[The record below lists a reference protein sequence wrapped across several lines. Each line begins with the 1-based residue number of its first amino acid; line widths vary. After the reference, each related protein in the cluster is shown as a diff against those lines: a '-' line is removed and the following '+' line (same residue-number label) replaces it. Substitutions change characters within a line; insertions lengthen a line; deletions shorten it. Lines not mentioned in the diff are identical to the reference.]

1 MIELT
6 EILAPLA
13 GAVGGGGIV
22 ELLHW
27 RSNKRKAAAE
37 ATKAEAEAGDTRIDA
52 MSKLVDQMQEQEDK
66 YINLINNKDAR
77 IEEVLQQNI
86 ALKSEATSA
95 ELLMCVN
102 LGCPLRKPVQGQG
115 KKWYEA
121 HSDSPDIGA
130 NYTPINMLLKMY
142 GKRKAEMLEEASN
155 TDSEGYDHEPME
167 GHDNEHE
174 PNITE
179 EVEE

>member
-1 MIELT
+1 MNDLLLQ
-6 EILAPLA
+6 ILMPLA

-66 YINLINNKDAR
+66 YINLINSKDAR
-77 IEEVLQQNI
+77 IEEVLQNNI

-130 NYTPINMLLKMY
+130 NYTPINVLLKMY
-142 GKRKAEMLEEASN
+142 GDRKKRMIQEAETEDVS
-155 TDSEGYDHEPME
+155 DS
-167 GHDNEHE
+167 
-174 PNITE
+174 
-179 EVEE
+179 

>member
-1 MIELT
+1 MNDLLMQIFM
-6 EILAPLA
+6 PLA

-27 RSNKRKAAAE
+27 RSNKRKANAE

-66 YINLINNKDAR
+66 YINLINSKDAR
-77 IEEVLQQNI
+77 IEEVLQNNI

-130 NYTPINMLLKMY
+130 NYTPLNVLLKMY
-142 GKRKAEMLEEASN
+142 GDRKKRMIQEAEEEDVS
-155 TDSEGYDHEPME
+155 DS
-167 GHDNEHE
+167 
-174 PNITE
+174 
-179 EVEE
+179 

>member
-1 MIELT
+1 MNDLLMQIMM
-6 EILAPLA
+6 PLA

-27 RSNKRKAAAE
+27 RSNKRKANAE

-66 YINLINNKDAR
+66 YIELINSKDAR
-77 IEEVLQQNI
+77 IEEVLQNNI

-130 NYTPINMLLKMY
+130 NYTPINVLLKMY
-142 GKRKAEMLEEASN
+142 GDRKKRMIQEAEEDNGQDEN
-155 TDSEGYDHEPME
+155 TD
-167 GHDNEHE
+167 
-174 PNITE
+174 
-179 EVEE
+179 

>member
-1 MIELT
+1 MNDLLMQ
-6 EILAPLA
+6 ILMPLA

-66 YINLINNKDAR
+66 YIALINDKDAR
-77 IEEVLQQNI
+77 IEAVLQDNI

-130 NYTPINMLLKMY
+130 NYTPINVLLKMY
-142 GKRKAEMLEEASN
+142 GDRKKRMIQEAEEDNEQDEN
-155 TDSEGYDHEPME
+155 TD
-167 GHDNEHE
+167 
-174 PNITE
+174 
-179 EVEE
+179 

>member
-1 MIELT
+1 MNDLLLQ
-6 EILAPLA
+6 ILMPLA
-13 GAVGGGGIV
+13 GAIGGGGIV
-22 ELLHW
+22 EILHW

-66 YINLINNKDAR
+66 YIGLINDKDAR

-86 ALKSEATSA
+86 AIRSEATSA

-130 NYTPINMLLKMY
+130 NYTPINVLLKMY
-142 GKRKAEMLEEASN
+142 GDRKKRMIQEAETENVS
-155 TDSEGYDHEPME
+155 DS
-167 GHDNEHE
+167 
-174 PNITE
+174 
-179 EVEE
+179 

>member
-1 MIELT
+1 MNDLLLQ
-6 EILAPLA
+6 ILMPLA

-22 ELLHW
+22 EILHW

-66 YINLINNKDAR
+66 YIALINDKDAR
-77 IEEVLQQNI
+77 IEAVLQDNI

-130 NYTPINMLLKMY
+130 NYTPINVLLKMY
-142 GKRKAEMLEEASN
+142 GDRKKRMIQEAGEDNEQDEN
-155 TDSEGYDHEPME
+155 TD
-167 GHDNEHE
+167 
-174 PNITE
+174 
-179 EVEE
+179 

>member
-1 MIELT
+1 MNDLIMQ
-6 EILAPLA
+6 ILMPLA

-22 ELLHW
+22 EILHW
-27 RSNKRKAAAE
+27 RSNKRKANAE

-66 YINLINNKDAR
+66 YIELINNKDAR

-86 ALKSEATSA
+86 AIRSEATSA

-130 NYTPINMLLKMY
+130 NYTPINVLLKMY
-142 GKRKAEMLEEASN
+142 GDRKKRMIQEAGEEDVS
-155 TDSEGYDHEPME
+155 DS
-167 GHDNEHE
+167 
-174 PNITE
+174 
-179 EVEE
+179 

>member
-1 MIELT
+1 MNDLLLQ
-6 EILAPLA
+6 ILMPLA

-22 ELLHW
+22 EILHW

-66 YINLINNKDAR
+66 YIELINSKDAR
-77 IEEVLQQNI
+77 IEEVLQNNI

-130 NYTPINMLLKMY
+130 NYTPINVLLKMY
-142 GKRKAEMLEEASN
+142 GDRKKRMIQEAEEDVS
-155 TDSEGYDHEPME
+155 DS
-167 GHDNEHE
+167 
-174 PNITE
+174 
-179 EVEE
+179 

>member
-1 MIELT
+1 MNDLIMQ
-6 EILAPLA
+6 ILMPLA

-22 ELLHW
+22 EILHW
-27 RSNKRKAAAE
+27 RSNRRKAAAE

-66 YINLINNKDAR
+66 YIALINDKDAR
-77 IEEVLQQNI
+77 IESVLQDNI

-130 NYTPINMLLKMY
+130 NYTPINVLLKMY
-142 GKRKAEMLEEASN
+142 GDRKKRMIQEAEEEDVS
-155 TDSEGYDHEPME
+155 DS
-167 GHDNEHE
+167 
-174 PNITE
+174 
-179 EVEE
+179 

>member
-1 MIELT
+1 MNDLLMQ
-6 EILAPLA
+6 ILMPLA

-22 ELLHW
+22 EILHW

-66 YINLINNKDAR
+66 YIEQLNIKDAKL
-77 IEEVLQQNI
+77 EEVLHQNI
-86 ALKSEATSA
+86 ALKGEATSA
-95 ELLMCVN
+95 ELMMCVN

-115 KKWYEA
+115 KRWYEA
-121 HSDSPDIGA
+121 HQDDPNIGA

-142 GKRKAEMLEEASN
+142 GDRKRRMLKEAEEEDNGQDEN
-155 TDSEGYDHEPME
+155 TD
-167 GHDNEHE
+167 
-174 PNITE
+174 
-179 EVEE
+179 

>member
-1 MIELT
+1 MNDLLLQ
-6 EILAPLA
+6 ILMPLA

-22 ELLHW
+22 EILHW

-66 YINLINNKDAR
+66 YIEQLNNKDAR

-86 ALKSEATSA
+86 AIRSEATSA

-130 NYTPINMLLKMY
+130 NYTPINVLLKMY
-142 GKRKAEMLEEASN
+142 GDRKKRMIQEAETEDVS
-155 TDSEGYDHEPME
+155 DS
-167 GHDNEHE
+167 
-174 PNITE
+174 
-179 EVEE
+179 

>member
-1 MIELT
+1 MNDLLLQ
-6 EILAPLA
+6 ILMPLA
-13 GAVGGGGIV
+13 GAIGGGGIV
-22 ELLHW
+22 ELFHW

-66 YINLINNKDAR
+66 YINLINDKDAR
-77 IEEVLQQNI
+77 IEAVLRDNI

-130 NYTPINMLLKMY
+130 NYTPINVLLKMY
-142 GKRKAEMLEEASN
+142 GDRKKRMIQEAEEDGS
-155 TDSEGYDHEPME
+155 DS
-167 GHDNEHE
+167 
-174 PNITE
+174 
-179 EVEE
+179 

>member
-1 MIELT
+1 MNDLIMQ
-6 EILAPLA
+6 ILMPLA

-22 ELLHW
+22 EILHW
-27 RSNKRKAAAE
+27 RSNRRKAAAE

-66 YINLINNKDAR
+66 YIEQLNNKDAR

-86 ALKSEATSA
+86 AIRSEATSA

-130 NYTPINMLLKMY
+130 NYTPINVLLKMY
-142 GKRKAEMLEEASN
+142 GDRKKRMIQEAEEDVS
-155 TDSEGYDHEPME
+155 DS
-167 GHDNEHE
+167 
-174 PNITE
+174 
-179 EVEE
+179 

>member
-1 MIELT
+1 MNDLLLQ
-6 EILAPLA
+6 ILMPLA

-22 ELLHW
+22 ELFHW

-66 YINLINNKDAR
+66 YIEQLNNKDAR

-86 ALKSEATSA
+86 AIRSEATSA

-130 NYTPINMLLKMY
+130 NYTPINVLLKMY
-142 GKRKAEMLEEASN
+142 GDRKKRMIQEAEEDVS
-155 TDSEGYDHEPME
+155 DS
-167 GHDNEHE
+167 
-174 PNITE
+174 
-179 EVEE
+179 

>member
-1 MIELT
+1 MNDLLLQ
-6 EILAPLA
+6 ILMPLA

-22 ELLHW
+22 EILHW

-66 YINLINNKDAR
+66 YIALINDKDAR
-77 IEEVLQQNI
+77 IESVLQDNI

-130 NYTPINMLLKMY
+130 NYTPINVLLKMY
-142 GKRKAEMLEEASN
+142 GDRKKRMIQEAEEDNEQDEN
-155 TDSEGYDHEPME
+155 TD
-167 GHDNEHE
+167 
-174 PNITE
+174 
-179 EVEE
+179 

>member
-1 MIELT
+1 MNDLLMQ
-6 EILAPLA
+6 ILMPLA

-66 YINLINNKDAR
+66 YIALINDKDAR
-77 IEEVLQQNI
+77 IEAVLQDNI

-130 NYTPINMLLKMY
+130 NYTPINVLLKMY
-142 GKRKAEMLEEASN
+142 GDRKKRMIQEAGEDNEQDEN
-155 TDSEGYDHEPME
+155 TD
-167 GHDNEHE
+167 
-174 PNITE
+174 
-179 EVEE
+179 

>member
-1 MIELT
+1 MNDLIMQ
-6 EILAPLA
+6 ILMPLA

-22 ELLHW
+22 EILHW
-27 RSNKRKAAAE
+27 RSNKRKANAE

-66 YINLINNKDAR
+66 YIALINDKDAR
-77 IEEVLQQNI
+77 IESVLQDNI

-130 NYTPINMLLKMY
+130 NYTPINVLLKMY
-142 GKRKAEMLEEASN
+142 GDRKKRMIQEAEEDVS
-155 TDSEGYDHEPME
+155 DS
-167 GHDNEHE
+167 
-174 PNITE
+174 
-179 EVEE
+179 

>member
-1 MIELT
+1 MNDLLLQ
-6 EILAPLA
+6 ILMPLA

-22 ELLHW
+22 EFLHW
-27 RSNKRKAAAE
+27 KANKRKANAE

-66 YINLINNKDAR
+66 YIEQLNNKDAR

-86 ALKSEATSA
+86 AIRSEATSA

-130 NYTPINMLLKMY
+130 NYTPINVLLKMY
-142 GKRKAEMLEEASN
+142 GDRKKRMIQEAEEDVS
-155 TDSEGYDHEPME
+155 DS
-167 GHDNEHE
+167 
-174 PNITE
+174 
-179 EVEE
+179 

>member
-1 MIELT
+1 MNDLLMQ
-6 EILAPLA
+6 ILMPLA

-22 ELLHW
+22 ELIHW
-27 RSNKRKAAAE
+27 RANRRKANAE

-66 YINLINNKDAR
+66 YIALINDKDAR
-77 IEEVLQQNI
+77 IEAVLRDNI

-130 NYTPINMLLKMY
+130 NYTPINVLLKMY
-142 GKRKAEMLEEASN
+142 GDKKKRMIQEAE
-155 TDSEGYDHEPME
+155 EG
-167 GHDNEHE
+167 NENE
-174 PNITE
+174 D
-179 EVEE
+179 

>member
-1 MIELT
+1 MNDLIMQ
-6 EILAPLA
+6 ILMPLA

-66 YINLINNKDAR
+66 YIALINDKDAR
-77 IEEVLQQNI
+77 IESVLQDNI

-130 NYTPINMLLKMY
+130 NYTPINVLLKMY
-142 GKRKAEMLEEASN
+142 GDRKKRMIQEAETEDVS
-155 TDSEGYDHEPME
+155 DS
-167 GHDNEHE
+167 
-174 PNITE
+174 
-179 EVEE
+179 

>member
-1 MIELT
+1 MNDLLMQIMM
-6 EILAPLA
+6 PLA

-22 ELLHW
+22 EILHW

-66 YINLINNKDAR
+66 YIALINDKDAR
-77 IEEVLQQNI
+77 IESVLQDNI

-130 NYTPINMLLKMY
+130 NYIPINVLLKMY
-142 GKRKAEMLEEASN
+142 GDRKKRMIQEAE
-155 TDSEGYDHEPME
+155 TDEGAE
-167 GHDNEHE
+167 NEDQ
-174 PNITE
+174 
-179 EVEE
+179 

>member
-1 MIELT
+1 MIELM

-22 ELLHW
+22 ELIHW

-66 YINLINNKDAR
+66 YIALINTKDAKL
-77 IEEVLQQNI
+77 EEVLHQNI
-86 ALKSEATSA
+86 ALKGEATSA
-95 ELLMCVN
+95 ELMMCVN

-142 GKRKAEMLEEASN
+142 GDRKRRMLKEAEEDNEQDEN
-155 TDSEGYDHEPME
+155 TD
-167 GHDNEHE
+167 
-174 PNITE
+174 
-179 EVEE
+179 

>member
-1 MIELT
+1 MNDLLLQ
-6 EILAPLA
+6 ILMPLA

-22 ELLHW
+22 EILHW

-66 YINLINNKDAR
+66 YIELINNKDAR

-86 ALKSEATSA
+86 AIRSEATSA

-121 HSDSPDIGA
+121 HQDDPNIGA
-130 NYTPINMLLKMY
+130 NYLPVNVLLKMY
-142 GKRKAEMLEEASN
+142 GRRKAALLQEAEEAP
-155 TDSEGYDHEPME
+155 EPE
-167 GHDNEHE
+167 EPTENEDQ
-174 PNITE
+174 
-179 EVEE
+179 

>member
-1 MIELT
+1 MNDLLLQ
-6 EILAPLA
+6 ILMPLA

-66 YINLINNKDAR
+66 YIEQLNNKDAR
-77 IEEVLQQNI
+77 IEEVLQNNI

-130 NYTPINMLLKMY
+130 NYTPINVLLKMY
-142 GKRKAEMLEEASN
+142 GDRKKRMIQEAETEDVS
-155 TDSEGYDHEPME
+155 DS
-167 GHDNEHE
+167 
-174 PNITE
+174 
-179 EVEE
+179 

>member
-1 MIELT
+1 MQ
-6 EILAPLA
+6 ILMPLA

-66 YINLINNKDAR
+66 YIEQLNNKDAR
-77 IEEVLQQNI
+77 IEEVLQNNI

-130 NYTPINMLLKMY
+130 NYTPINVLLKMY
-142 GKRKAEMLEEASN
+142 GDRKKRMIQEAGEEDVS
-155 TDSEGYDHEPME
+155 DS
-167 GHDNEHE
+167 
-174 PNITE
+174 
-179 EVEE
+179 

>member
-1 MIELT
+1 M
-6 EILAPLA
+6 PLA

-22 ELLHW
+22 EILHW

-66 YINLINNKDAR
+66 YIELINNKDAR

-86 ALKSEATSA
+86 AIRSEATSA

-130 NYTPINMLLKMY
+130 NYTPINVLLKMY
-142 GKRKAEMLEEASN
+142 GDRKKRMIQEAE
-155 TDSEGYDHEPME
+155 DSTE
-167 GHDNEHE
+167 NEDQ
-174 PNITE
+174 
-179 EVEE
+179 

>member
-1 MIELT
+1 MNDLLMQ
-6 EILAPLA
+6 ILMPLA

-22 ELLHW
+22 EFLHW
-27 RSNKRKAAAE
+27 KANKRKANAE

-66 YINLINNKDAR
+66 YIGLINDKDAR
-77 IEEVLQQNI
+77 IEAVLRDNI

-130 NYTPINMLLKMY
+130 NYTPINVLLKMY
-142 GKRKAEMLEEASN
+142 GDRKKRMIQEAE
-155 TDSEGYDHEPME
+155 EG
-167 GHDNEHE
+167 NENE
-174 PNITE
+174 D
-179 EVEE
+179 

>member
-1 MIELT
+1 MNDLLMQIMM
-6 EILAPLA
+6 PLA

-22 ELLHW
+22 EILHW
-27 RSNKRKAAAE
+27 RSNRRKAAAE

-66 YINLINNKDAR
+66 YIALINDKDAR
-77 IEEVLQQNI
+77 IESILQDNI

-130 NYTPINMLLKMY
+130 NYTPINVLLKMY
-142 GKRKAEMLEEASN
+142 GDRKKRMIQEAETEDVS
-155 TDSEGYDHEPME
+155 DS
-167 GHDNEHE
+167 
-174 PNITE
+174 
-179 EVEE
+179 

>member
-1 MIELT
+1 MNDLIMQ
-6 EILAPLA
+6 ILMPLA

-66 YINLINNKDAR
+66 YIELINNKDAR

-86 ALKSEATSA
+86 AIRSEATSA

-121 HSDSPDIGA
+121 HQDDPNIGA
-130 NYTPINMLLKMY
+130 NYLPVNVLLKMY
-142 GKRKAEMLEEASN
+142 GKRKAALLQEAEEAP
-155 TDSEGYDHEPME
+155 EPE
-167 GHDNEHE
+167 EPTENEDQ
-174 PNITE
+174 
-179 EVEE
+179 

>member
-1 MIELT
+1 MNDLLLQ
-6 EILAPLA
+6 ILMPLA

-22 ELLHW
+22 EFLHW
-27 RSNKRKAAAE
+27 KANKRKANAE

-66 YINLINNKDAR
+66 YIGLINDKDAR

-86 ALKSEATSA
+86 AIRSEATSA
-95 ELLMCVN
+95 ELLMFVN

-130 NYTPINMLLKMY
+130 NYTPINVLLKMY
-142 GKRKAEMLEEASN
+142 GDRKKRMIQEAETEDVS
-155 TDSEGYDHEPME
+155 DS
-167 GHDNEHE
+167 
-174 PNITE
+174 
-179 EVEE
+179 

>member
-1 MIELT
+1 MNDLIMQ
-6 EILAPLA
+6 ILMPLA

-66 YINLINNKDAR
+66 YIALINDKDAR
-77 IEEVLQQNI
+77 IESVLQDNI

-130 NYTPINMLLKMY
+130 NYTPINVLLKMY
-142 GKRKAEMLEEASN
+142 GDRKKRMIQEAEEDVS
-155 TDSEGYDHEPME
+155 DS
-167 GHDNEHE
+167 
-174 PNITE
+174 
-179 EVEE
+179 

>member
-1 MIELT
+1 MNDLLLQ
-6 EILAPLA
+6 ILMPLA

-22 ELLHW
+22 EILHW

-66 YINLINNKDAR
+66 YIALINDKDAR
-77 IEEVLQQNI
+77 IESVLQDNI

-130 NYTPINMLLKMY
+130 NYTPINVLLKMY
-142 GKRKAEMLEEASN
+142 GDRKKRMIQEAETEDVS
-155 TDSEGYDHEPME
+155 DS
-167 GHDNEHE
+167 
-174 PNITE
+174 
-179 EVEE
+179 

>member
-1 MIELT
+1 MNDLLLQ
-6 EILAPLA
+6 ILMPLA

-66 YINLINNKDAR
+66 YINLINSKDAR
-77 IEEVLQQNI
+77 IEEVLQNNI

-130 NYTPINMLLKMY
+130 NYTPINVLLKMY
-142 GKRKAEMLEEASN
+142 GDRKKRMIQEAEEDNEQDEN
-155 TDSEGYDHEPME
+155 TD
-167 GHDNEHE
+167 
-174 PNITE
+174 
-179 EVEE
+179 

>member
-1 MIELT
+1 MNDLLLQ
-6 EILAPLA
+6 ILMPLA

-22 ELLHW
+22 EILHW
-27 RSNKRKAAAE
+27 RSNKRKANAE

-66 YINLINNKDAR
+66 YIALINDKDAR
-77 IEEVLQQNI
+77 IESVLQDNI

-130 NYTPINMLLKMY
+130 NYTPINVLLKMY
-142 GKRKAEMLEEASN
+142 GDRKKRMIQEAEEDVS
-155 TDSEGYDHEPME
+155 DS
-167 GHDNEHE
+167 
-174 PNITE
+174 
-179 EVEE
+179 